1 MPVRAANNTP
11 QPNPETWPKKT
22 QSGQYVKVALPASQA
37 KALPRTLKWSKERV
51 LKEARR
57 RTREVKDQNQSR
69 LQEALAI
76 LMKEAGWNENDFIEA
91 LCKDVMSRGAH

>member
-1 MPVRAANNTP
+1 MAQRATA
-11 QPNPETWPKKT
+11 PNGNLATQAGPKKT
-22 QSGQYVKVALPASQA
+22 QSGKLEKVVPTTQA
-37 KALPRTLKWSKERV
+37 KVLPRDLKWSKERV

-76 LMKEAGWNENDFIEA
+76 LMKEAGWKEDDFIDA
-91 LCKDVMSRGAH
+91 LCKDVMARGQH